1 MARDETGT
9 ITLDS
14 WMGLRPEGGRQ
25 RMGREVERGEVPRL
39 RRSRIS
45 QTLQFMKDPVGLLEE
60 AQKECGDIFCLG
72 LLGMGDWVF
81 LCSPELVQEL
91 YRVPDTHLSAG
102 PANKKFMGGLLGA
115 DSLFCLDGEEHLERR
130 RLLFP
135 LLNGHEALERT
146 ERVDEWID
154 RALADWETDTT
165 ISLLSRFVD
174 LNLQAYILSVFDDI
188 EPERVRRIASLAR
201 DFLEK
206 GLQSPLVMMPAL
218 RLDLG
223 PRSPWGKIL
232 KMRED
237 LRRAL
242 TEEIEERLANPSP
255 EARGLVDRL
264 LQSTDGSGPRLDTET
279 LVQELCTLAAGS
291 NEAMPKLLTWTVM
304 GVLSNPEV
312 VPKIRAE
319 LDRVVGDGP
328 IRAEHIDQLE
338 YLEAVIYEGMRFQ
351 PSTDTAGVRRAL
363 RPTLLGGYVVPEG
376 AVVTQCLSAIARRP
390 ELFAQVDRFEP
401 EHFLG
406 TGLKAHHWKPF
417 GGGHRTCTG
426 KGFALVG
433 MKLVVAH
440 LFRRFDVEAG
450 PGGSEAQREGF
461 FRIPRGGGEV
471 ILRPRNRGAVG
482 VSDMSAGVADMS
494 RPSPS
499 SAPPTDLREAPEVSK
514 PAASRC
520 PFAFLHRS

>member
-14 WMGLRPEGGRQ
+14 WMNVHPQGGRQ
-25 RMGREVERGEVPRL
+25 KMGREVERGEVPRL
-39 RRSRIS
+39 RRSRVS
-45 QTLQFMKDPVGLLEE
+45 QTIQFMKDPVGLIKE
-60 AQKECGDIFCLG
+60 AQKECGDIFCLR

-81 LCSPELVQEL
+81 LCSPELIQEL
-91 YRVPDTHLSAG
+91 YRVPDTHLAAG
-102 PANKKFMGGLLGA
+102 PANKKFMGELLGSK
-115 DSLFCLDGEEHLERR
+115 SLFCLDGQEHLERR
-130 RLLFP
+130 RLMFP
-135 LLNGHEALERT
+135 LLNGAGALDPT
-146 ERVDEWID
+146 ERAEAWVD
-154 RALADWETDTT
+154 RALSDWETDTK
-165 ISLLSRFVD
+165 ISLLNRFVD
-174 LNLQAYILSVFDDI
+174 LNLQTFFLSAFEGL
-188 EPERVRRIASLAR
+188 EPARIRRIASLAR
-201 DFLEK
+201 EFLDK
-206 GLQSPLVMMPAL
+206 GLHSPLVMMPAL
-218 RLDLG
+218 RLNLG
-223 PRSPWGKIL
+223 PKSPWGKIL

-237 LRRAL
+237 LLEAL
-242 TEEIEERLANPSP
+242 NEVIEERLANPSP
-255 EARGLVDRL
+255 AADGLADRL
-264 LQSTDGSGPRLDTET
+264 LRSEDGTGPRLDPKT
-279 LVQELCTLAAGS
+279 LAQELCTLAAGS

-304 GVLSNPEV
+304 GILSNPEV

-328 IRAEHIDQLE
+328 IRAHHIERLE

-376 AVVTQCLSAIARRP
+376 AVVTQCLSAVARRP
-390 ELFAQVDRFEP
+390 ELFARVDRFEP
-401 EHFLG
+401 EHFQG

-433 MKLVVAH
+433 MKLVIAT
-440 LFRRFDVEAG
+440 LFQRFDVEAEE
-450 PGGSEAQREGF
+450 GGTEAVREGF

-471 ILRPRNRGAVG
+471 ILRRRDRGAVG
-482 VSDMSAGVADMS
+482 VSDMSTGVADMS
-494 RPSPS
+494 RPSRT
-499 SAPPTDLREAPEVSK
+499 ATTEEAGAAE